1 MIQFIID
8 WADFDEPNSPEVPM
22 SDKKRVFVAFAIED
36 ESQRNLL
43 SGQKVHPKC
52 PFEFIDLS
60 VKEAYESDWKTK
72 VRTRIKGSDG
82 VIALVSKNSKNSAG
96 QAWEISCAKEETKKI
111 LGIRAYSHDQSTIDG
126 IKTVAWTWD
135 GIADFIDNL

>member
-1 MIQFIID
+1 M
-8 WADFDEPNSPEVPM
+8 A
-22 SDKKRVFVAFAIED
+22 DKKRVFVAFAIED

-72 VRTRIKGSDG
+72 VRARIKGCDG
-82 VIALVSKNSKNSAG
+82 AIALVSKNSSTSTG
-96 QAWEISCAKEETKKI
+96 QAWEISCAREEKKKI
-111 LGIRAYSHDQSTIDG
+111 LGVRAYSGDQSTIDCV
-126 IKTVAWTWD
+126 KTVAWTWD
-135 GIADFIDNL
+135 GIADFIDSL